1 MRVAY
6 CPQREHPGHQSS
18 AGQMSGGQ
26 PMNTDSVAATVSERL
41 TRLFDHL
48 GIKRAHVGSAPIGDL
63 VALISARPDSVA
75 SVALVNPTRL
85 TADAV
90 SSFADRLII
99 FTGDQGPAA
108 DSIAAAMRSL
118 GAVQLHVAENY
129 DTAIWADYAADHA
142 DSVLPRWLE
151 FLARHEAERPATAL
165 STTQSGVVAGIPY
178 TLKGEGPALVLF
190 PASLAPS
197 QWAPI
202 TDQLAEHFAVI
213 TLGGPH
219 LGYLAVL
226 EDRGQDPSYRR
237 VLRSLLA
244 EVDAGPT
251 DTLLEV
257 GCGSG
262 VILRW
267 LATQNFCAKP
277 LTGMDLNPYFL
288 QEAESIAKMN
298 GVADHIKLLH
308 GNAEAIPLD
317 DCSFDIVLTYTV
329 LEECDANK
337 VLSEIFRVLKPGG
350 RVAVAVR
357 AVDIPIFWHL
367 PVDSAVVSK
376 VNVPNVLVSAKGCA
390 DGSLPERLSERGY
403 RNVQYWPSFY
413 GTANA
418 QSPHWAVYRSVV
430 APPNLTPE
438 DLPKW
443 QAAHEEAARSGAG
456 YFAQP
461 IHCAVGTKP

>member
-1 MRVAY
+1 M
-6 CPQREHPGHQSS
+6 
-18 AGQMSGGQ
+18 
-26 PMNTDSVAATVSERL
+26 
-41 TRLFDHL
+41 
-48 GIKRAHVGSAPIGDL
+48 
-63 VALISARPDSVA
+63 
-75 SVALVNPTRL
+75 
-85 TADAV
+85 
-90 SSFADRLII
+90 

-108 DSIAAAMRSL
+108 DSVAAATRSL
-118 GAVQLHVAENY
+118 ENVELHVAENY

-142 DSVLPRWLE
+142 DSILAPLLE

-165 STTQSGVVAGIPY
+165 SATQSGVVAGISY
-178 TLKGEGPALVLF
+178 TVKGEGPALVLF

-237 VLRSLLA
+237 VLNSLLT

-267 LATQNFCAKP
+267 LATKDFCAKP
-277 LTGMDLNPYFL
+277 LTGMDLNAYFL
-288 QEAESIAKMN
+288 REAESIAKLD
-298 GVADHIKLLH
+298 GVANRIKLLH
-308 GNAEAIPLD
+308 GDAEAISLE
-317 DCSFDIVLTYTV
+317 DCSFDVVLTYTV

-337 VLSEIFRVLKPGG
+337 VLAEIFRVLKPGG
-350 RVAVAVR
+350 RVAVVVR
-357 AVDIPIFWHL
+357 AVDIPMFWHL
-367 PVDSAVVSK
+367 PVDPAIVSK
-376 VNVPNVLVSAKGCA
+376 VNVPNVLISAKGCGDA
-390 DGSLPERLSERGY
+390 SLPERLSEVGY
-403 RNVQYWPSFY
+403 MNVQYWPSFY

-418 QSPHWAVYRSVV
+418 RSPHWAVYRSIV
-430 APPNLTPE
+430 APPNLTSE

-443 QAAHEEAARSGAG
+443 QAAHEEAARTGAG
-456 YFAQP
+456 YVAQP